1 MLEYMNSADGLQGV
15 AMTAL
20 RSQTHLIHETL
31 KSAII
36 VIDNASRLITRLADD
51 NELNSVRNAI
61 LEETNETLEQ
71 AAK

>member
-20 RSQTHLIHETL
+20 RSQTQLIHETL

-51 NELNSVRNAI
+51 NELNSVRNAM